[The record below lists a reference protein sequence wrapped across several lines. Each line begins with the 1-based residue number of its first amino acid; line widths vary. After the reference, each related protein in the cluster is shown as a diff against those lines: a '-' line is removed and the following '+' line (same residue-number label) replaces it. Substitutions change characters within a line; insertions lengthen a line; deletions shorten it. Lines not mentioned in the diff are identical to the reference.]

1 MHNEAAAGKTNVK
14 TEPIDKPSDMP
25 MNARRA
31 TGFGFY
37 LPATEAEAPK
47 RRETGNP
54 FRGCNRAPPRRNPGP
69 VDSREGSRG
78 RAHSPNPSPTK
89 GGRSIAWKRNT
100 KCLLLGRATG
110 ALTQRCRVEPC
121 LPCRAGWQDVVI
133 RVIAGQDFGQSELY
147 ERQVRIGLVNGD

>member
-1 MHNEAAAGKTNVK
+1 MHNEAATGKTNVK

-54 FRGCNRAPPRRNPGP
+54 FRGCNRAPPRRNPEP

-78 RAHSPNPSPTK
+78 RAHSPTLPQQRRQIHSMEKKYKMPPAREGNRSVKSEMPS
-89 GGRSIAWKRNT
+89 R
-100 KCLLLGRATG
+100 
-110 ALTQRCRVEPC
+110 
-121 LPCRAGWQDVVI
+121 
-133 RVIAGQDFGQSELY
+133 
-147 ERQVRIGLVNGD
+147 